1 MLFSLVLFSIS
12 ISALII
18 ATITDTRERIV
29 PNKLTLPLIA
39 LGIGINSLHSLAT
52 GNWSFAAF
60 SMAAAVYT
68 FGFSLALYRTGGWAG
83 GDVKLFTALAALNPL
98 NPFIAGKL
106 GLSVALFEPISLP
119 LFPVALFVFSV
130 ISMFP
135 VALFIALKR
144 AVKEKKAFLLL
155 VRDLVVVIAL
165 SVLIVFF
172 STSSFSFAVVPLLAL
187 PVAYFVASLMLSC
200 RMFLKKSI
208 RISELEEGMI
218 PAERIVELNG
228 RIERVYWKGMKS
240 FINYLKHYKI
250 AGAKAQSQR
259 VIADYARARG
269 VTAKEIEELKTLVK
283 DGKLDDHITV
293 KESAPMVPAI
303 LAGYILLNIV
313 GDLLWHV
320 VGLA

>member
-1 MLFSLVLFSIS
+1 MLFSFALFFVSLG
-12 ISALII
+12 ALII
-18 ATITDTRERIV
+18 ATVTDFRERIV
-29 PNKLTLPLIA
+29 PNKLTFPLIA
-39 LGIGINSLHSLAT
+39 LGVGTNSLHSLMT
-52 GNWSFAAF
+52 GNWDFTAF
-60 SMAAAVYT
+60 SIAAAVYT
-68 FGFSLALYRTGGWAG
+68 FGFSLVLYRTGGWAG

-130 ISMFP
+130 MSMFP

-144 AVKEKKAFLLL
+144 AIKERKAFMFL
-155 VRDLVVVIAL
+155 VRDLLIVIAL
-165 SVLIVFF
+165 SALIVFF

-187 PVAYFVASLMLSC
+187 PVAYFVVSLMLSC

-208 RISELEEGMI
+208 RISELKEGMI
-218 PAERIVELNG
+218 PAERIIELNG
-228 RIERVYWKGMKS
+228 KIERVYWEGMKS
-240 FINYLKHYKI
+240 FINYLKQYKI

-269 VTAKEIEELKTLVK
+269 VTAREIEELKALVK
-283 DGKLDDHITV
+283 EGKLEDHITV

-303 LAGYILLNIV
+303 LAGYVLLNIV

-320 VGLA
+320 IGLA